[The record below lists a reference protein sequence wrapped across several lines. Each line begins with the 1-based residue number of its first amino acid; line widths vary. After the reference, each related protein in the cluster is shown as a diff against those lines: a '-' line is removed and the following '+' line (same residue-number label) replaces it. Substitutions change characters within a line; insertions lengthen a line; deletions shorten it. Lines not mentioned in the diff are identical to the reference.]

1 MIKICPCAVYFS
13 WGNGNEE
20 LNKVISS
27 SSQNLMRN
35 QSGRAIEC
43 EKYYNHEIKVIND
56 GDKQKKEIWKVMF
69 RGLYL
74 IIVTTSE
81 FNNNNNSYH
90 Y

>member
-1 MIKICPCAVYFS
+1 MLGFEGPVMIKICPCTVYIS

-43 EKYYNHEIKVIND
+43 EKYYNYEIKVIND
-56 GDKQKKEIWKVMF
+56 GNKQRFGRLCLEDYI
-69 RGLYL
+69 R
-74 IIVTTSE
+74 
-81 FNNNNNSYH
+81 
-90 Y
+90 